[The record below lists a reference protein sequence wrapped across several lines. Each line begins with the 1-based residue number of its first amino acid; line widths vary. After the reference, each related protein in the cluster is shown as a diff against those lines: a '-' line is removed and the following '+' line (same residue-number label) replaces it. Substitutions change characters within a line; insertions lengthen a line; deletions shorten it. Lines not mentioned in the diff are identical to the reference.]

1 MTYPPHPIPH
11 PPHPTI
17 TVFTP
22 TYNRAHL
29 LPRLYESLKAQTYQ
43 DFEWII
49 VDDGST
55 DNTEEVVSSWLRP
68 ASPPQSPLKGGSAE
82 FCNFP
87 IYYIR
92 KVNGGKHRAINRGVQ
107 EARGELFFIADSDDY
122 LPEDSLAKVREY
134 YQKIKEDKT
143 IGGVCGL
150 DIAPNGASVSSALPQ
165 DEIICSSLDIR
176 LKYHITGDLKEV
188 FLTTVMREFPFPE
201 FEGERFC
208 PEALVWNRI
217 GQKYKLL
224 FFNQPIY
231 VAEYQ
236 PEGITAGIV
245 RARMNSPVAS
255 VTTYQELNS
264 YDVPFKEK
272 VKAAI
277 NYWRFRACVPK
288 GKQVPKLPW
297 YWFWCKP
304 LGYLIHLR
312 DK

>member
-1 MTYPPHPIPH
+1 MTYPPRPIPH

-29 LPRLYESLKAQTYQ
+29 LPRLYESLKAQTCQ

-55 DNTEEVVSSWLRP
+55 DNTEAIAQSFF
-68 ASPPQSPLKGGSAE
+68 PPSGGME
-82 FCNFP
+82 GGL
-87 IYYIR
+87 IR
-92 KVNGGKHRAINRGVQ
+92 QPNGGKHRAINRGVQ

-165 DEIICSSLDIR
+165 DEIICTSLDIR

-201 FEGERFC
+201 VEGERFC

-217 GQKYKLL
+217 AQKYKLL

-255 VTTYQELNS
+255 ATTYQELNS
-264 YDVPFKEK
+264 YDIPLKEK

-297 YWFWCKP
+297 YWLWCQP
-304 LGYLIHLR
+304 LGYLMHLS

>member
-1 MTYPPHPIPH
+1 MEHPL
-11 PPHPTI
+11 I

-29 LPRLYESLKAQTYQ
+29 LPRLYESLIAQTCQ

-55 DNTEEVVSSWLRP
+55 DNTEEVVQSWLHP
-68 ASPPQSPLKGGSAE
+68 AIPPQSPLKGGSAE

-92 KVNGGKHRAINRGVQ
+92 KVNGGKHRAINRGVK

-122 LPEDSLAKVREY
+122 LPEDSLAKVVEKY
-134 YQKIKEDKT
+134 EKIKVDKS
-143 IGGVCGL
+143 IGGICGL
-150 DIAPNGASVSSALPQ
+150 DMTPQGDLIGTGLPCE
-165 DEIICSSLDIR
+165 EIICSSLELR
-176 LKYHITGDLKEV
+176 MKHHVSGDLKEV
-188 FLTTVMREFPFPE
+188 FLTSVMREYPFPE

-217 GQKYKLL
+217 AQKYKLL

-264 YDVPFKEK
+264 YDIPFKEN

-288 GKQVPKLPW
+288 GKRVPKLPW
-297 YWFWCKP
+297 YWFWCRP
-304 LGYLIHLR
+304 LGYLMHLS

>member
-1 MTYPPHPIPH
+1 ML
-11 PPHPTI
+11 I

-29 LPRLYESLKAQTYQ
+29 LPRLYESLKAQTFQ

-55 DNTEEVVSSWLRP
+55 DNTEEVVQSWLHP

-82 FCNFP
+82 FCSFP

-150 DIAPNGASVSSALPQ
+150 DIAPDGANVSSALPQ
-165 DEIICSSLDIR
+165 GEIICTSLDIR
-176 LKYHITGDLKEV
+176 LRYHVTGDLKEV
-188 FLTTVMREFPFPE
+188 FLTSVMREFPFPE
-201 FEGERFC
+201 VEGERFC

-217 GQKYKLL
+217 AQKYKLL

-264 YDVPFKEK
+264 YDIPFKEK

-288 GKQVPKLPW
+288 GKQVPRLPW
-297 YWFWCKP
+297 CWFWCKP
-304 LGYLIHLR
+304 LGYLMHLR

>member
-1 MTYPPHPIPH
+1 MLI
-11 PPHPTI
+11 TI
-17 TVFTP
+17 FTS

-29 LPRLYESLKAQTYQ
+29 LPRLYESLKAQTCQ

-55 DNTEEVVSSWLRP
+55 DNTEEVVQSWLHP
-68 ASPPQSPLKGGSAE
+68 APPPHSPLKGESAE
-82 FCNFP
+82 LCNFP

-107 EARGELFFIADSDDY
+107 EAQGELFFIADSDDY
-122 LPEDSLAKVREY
+122 LPKDSLAKVAEKY
-134 YQKIKEDKT
+134 EKIKGDKT
-143 IGGVCGL
+143 IGGMCGL
-150 DIAPNGASVSSALPQ
+150 DMTPTGGLIGSGLPF
-165 DEIICSSLDIR
+165 DEKVCSSLELR
-176 LKYHITGDLKEV
+176 MKHHVVGDLKEV
-188 FLTTVMREFPFPE
+188 FLTSVMREFPFPE

-217 GQKYKLL
+217 AQKYKLL

-264 YDVPFKEK
+264 YDIPFKEK

-288 GKQVPKLPW
+288 GKRVPRLPW
-297 YWFWCKP
+297 YWLWCKP
-304 LGYLIHLR
+304 LGYLMHLR

>member
-1 MTYPPHPIPH
+1 MEHPL
-11 PPHPTI
+11 I

-29 LPRLYESLKAQTYQ
+29 LPRLYESLKAQSCP

-55 DNTEEVVSSWLRP
+55 DNTE
-68 ASPPQSPLKGGSAE
+68 AIAQSFFLPSGGMGGGL
-82 FCNFP
+82 
-87 IYYIR
+87 IR
-92 KVNGGKHRAINRGVQ
+92 QPNGGKHRAINRGVQ

-122 LPEDSLAKVREY
+122 LPKDSLAKVSEY
-134 YQKIKEDKT
+134 YLKIRGEKT

-150 DIAPNGASVSSALPQ
+150 DIAPDGANVSSALPQ
-165 DEIICSSLDIR
+165 DEIICTSLDIR
-176 LKYHITGDLKEV
+176 LRYHVTGDLKEV
-188 FLTTVMREFPFPE
+188 FLTSVMREFPFPE
-201 FEGERFC
+201 VEGERFC

-217 GQKYKLL
+217 AQKYKLL

-245 RARMNSPVAS
+245 RARMNSPVAAA
-255 VTTYQELNS
+255 TTYQELNS
-264 YDVPFKEK
+264 YNIPFQEK
-272 VKAAI
+272 IKTAI

-304 LGYLIHLR
+304 IGYLMHLR